1 MNPGRRTPAAG
12 FVMGS
17 AMSDPVFLPPF
28 EPVSVATLAEWAG
41 GELPR
46 DGGEVEIAAVGPLE
60 DSAPG
65 QLVFFDNVKY
75 LPMLAE
81 TRAAACLVARRFA
94 DKVPEGVV
102 PIVVGEPYRAWGMIL
117 GRLYPASMRPPV
129 LDGSAGISEFARV
142 SEGATL
148 EDGVVVEAGAIIAA
162 GAEIGAGTRIQAN
175 AVVGPGVRIGRD
187 CSIGANTVLQYALI
201 GDRVILHP
209 GVCVGQDGFGFA
221 MGAAGHLKVPQIG
234 RVIIQN
240 DVEIGAN
247 TTVDR
252 GANRDTIVG
261 EGTKIDNQ
269 VQIGHNVV
277 IGRHCVIVSQVGIS
291 GSATLQDYVAI
302 GGQSGVRG
310 HVTIGM
316 GAQIAAVSVVEG
328 DVPAGARY
336 GGVPAKPVRV
346 WFREVMTLS
355 KLAER
360 GLGERS
366 ARTDKDEKS

>member
-1 MNPGRRTPAAG
+1 
-12 FVMGS
+12 
-17 AMSDPVFLPPF
+17 MSDPVFLAPF
-28 EPVSVATLAEWAG
+28 APVSVAVLAEWAG
-41 GELPR
+41 GTLPR
-46 DGGEVEIAAVGPLE
+46 GGSDVEIVSVGPLE

-75 LPMLAE
+75 LPMLAG
-81 TRAAACLVARRFA
+81 TRAAACLVGKRFL

-102 PIVVGEPYRAWGMIL
+102 PVVVAEPYRAWGQIL
-117 GRLYPASMRPPV
+117 GRLFPAALRPPV
-129 LDGSAGISEFARV
+129 LDGSAGVSPLARIDP
-142 SEGATL
+142 AARL
-148 EDGVVVEAGAIIAA
+148 EPGVTVEAGAVV
-162 GAEIGAGTRIQAN
+162 GPEAEIGTGTHVQAN
-175 AVVGPGVRIGRD
+175 AVIGRGVRIGRD
-187 CSIGANTVLQYALI
+187 CAIGANVVLQYALI

-209 GVCVGQDGFGFA
+209 GVCIGQDGFGFA
-221 MGAAGHLKVPQIG
+221 MGAGGHLKVPQIG
-234 RVIIQN
+234 RVIVQN

-252 GANRDTIVG
+252 GANRDTIIG

-277 IGRHCVIVSQVGIS
+277 IGRHCVIVAQVGIS

-310 HVTIGM
+310 HVTIGQ
-316 GAQIAAVSVVEG
+316 GAQIAAVSVVEA

-336 GGVPAKPVRV
+336 GGVPAKPVKV

-355 KLAER
+355 RLAER
-360 GLGERS
+360 GLK
-366 ARTDKDEKS
+366 DKPAAGGQDDSD

>member
-1 MNPGRRTPAAG
+1 
-12 FVMGS
+12 
-17 AMSDPVFLPPF
+17 MSDPVFLAPF
-28 EPVSVATLAEWAG
+28 EPVSVRQLADWVG
-41 GELPR
+41 GDLPR
-46 DGGEVEIAAVGPLE
+46 GGDETMISTVGPLE

-65 QLVFFDNVKY
+65 QLVFFDNTKY

-81 TRAAACLVARRFA
+81 TRAAACLIGKRHA

-102 PIVVGEPYRAWGMIL
+102 AIVVGEPYRAWGIVL
-117 GRLYPASMRPPV
+117 SKLYPAALRPPV
-129 LDGSAGISEFARV
+129 FEGTEGVSPLARIDP
-142 SEGATL
+142 STRL
-148 EDGVVVEAGAIIAA
+148 EEGVVVEAGAVI
-162 GAEIGAGTRIQAN
+162 GADVEIGSGSHVQAN
-175 AVVGPGVRIGRD
+175 AIIARGVRIGRD
-187 CSIGANTVLQYALI
+187 CTVGANAVLQYALL

-209 GVCVGQDGFGFA
+209 GVCIGQDGFGFA

-252 GANRDTIVG
+252 GANRDTIIG

-277 IGRHCVIVSQVGIS
+277 IGRHCVIVAQVGIS

-336 GGVPAKPVRV
+336 GGVPAKPVKV

-360 GLGERS
+360 GLNDRS
-366 ARTDKDEKS
+366 NKK